1 MAYETIILDVDTQK
15 DFILPEGAWPVPG
28 ASGLIPSF
36 ERICRYAR
44 MYNLRVIAT
53 TQVLSGN
60 DPRFE
65 PNGGDAPP
73 HCLAGTPGVEKV
85 RASRPDQPVTLE
97 NRSYPAGEVERL
109 TSAAR
114 EIVLQVSGAD
124 PMNHPAM
131 PALLN
136 GVRNV
141 IVFGVA
147 ADGAVRRAVEFLL
160 GRGLAVEVVETAV
173 QARSTEADATEEAL
187 EELVALGVRRIR
199 DLDIMTR
206 YTTSRH
212 R

>member
-1 MAYETIILDVDTQK
+1 MAYETILLDVDTQK
-15 DFILPEGAWPVPG
+15 DFILPDGAWPVPG
-28 ASGLIPSF
+28 AFGLIPSF

-53 TQVLSGN
+53 TQVLPGH

-65 PNGGDAPP
+65 PNGGDAPS
-73 HCLAGTPGVEKV
+73 HCLAGSTGVEKV
-85 RASRPDQPVTLE
+85 RATRPERPVTLE

-109 TSAAR
+109 TAAAR
-114 EIVLQVSGAD
+114 EIVLQTAGPDPTVHSG
-124 PMNHPAM
+124 ME
-131 PALLN
+131 ALLS

-160 GRGLAVEVVETAV
+160 ARGLVVEVVETAV
-173 QARSTEADATEEAL
+173 QARSTEPEATETAL
-187 EELVALGVRRIR
+187 EGLVAMGARRIR